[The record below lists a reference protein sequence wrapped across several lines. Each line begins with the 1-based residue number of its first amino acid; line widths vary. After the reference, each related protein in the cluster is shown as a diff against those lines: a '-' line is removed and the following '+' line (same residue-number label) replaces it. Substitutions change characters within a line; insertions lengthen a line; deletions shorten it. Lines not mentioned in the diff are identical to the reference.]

1 MTGAWSVLVA
11 LLRRLLR
18 NWPSKLVA
26 AMAAFVFWFLV
37 TSTSTSTTQ
46 RSFLLPLDVDGVE
59 ASAIAVGVPDVVEVS
74 VAGPSARVDRLRADQ
89 LRATLDLADVAG
101 DFERQI
107 QVQTPPDVRLLHVDP
122 EVVIGFL
129 EQVVTRDLP
138 VEVGLLGAAPE
149 GEELSASAQPARV
162 TLTGRRQVLDQVT
175 RTVALAPA
183 KGGDVELLA
192 LDANGLPVQGVT
204 FAPTKVTVTF
214 TASAVLR
221 TKEVALAFTPP
232 SGSSLLSA
240 TLSATT
246 VTVAG
251 KPDAL
256 AAVTQ
261 VTGTV
266 EPPTSGTASG
276 RYTLPV
282 RLALPAGVV
291 ALSAP
296 TVTLQYAAEAVPR

>member
-1 MTGAWSVLVA
+1 MTGAWAVLVA
-11 LLRRLLR
+11 LLQRLLR

-26 AMAAFVFWFLV
+26 VLAAFVVWFLV
-37 TSTSTSTTQ
+37 ASTSTGTTQ
-46 RSFLLPLDVDGVE
+46 RSFLLPLEVDGVD
-59 ASAIAVGVPDVVEVS
+59 ANAIAVGVPDVVEVS
-74 VAGPSARVDRLRADQ
+74 VTGPSARVDRLRADQ

-129 EQVVTRDLP
+129 EQVVSRDLP

-192 LDANGLPVQGVT
+192 LDANGLPVPGVT

-214 TASAVLR
+214 TANNVLR
-221 TKEVALAFTPP
+221 TKEVELAFTPP
-232 SGSSLLSA
+232 SDARLLSA
-240 TLSATT
+240 TLSAAT

-261 VTGTV
+261 VAGTV
-266 EPPTSGTASG
+266 EPPTGGTASG

-282 RLALPAGVV
+282 RLTLPAGVV
-291 ALSAP
+291 ALSSP